1 MTDGLVKHE
10 GVVSIN
16 GVPAHPSTNA
26 AEGNMCMFFFVIF
39 FSFPFFCA
47 LCTKARS
54 TRRAFSH
61 LRSGDRVQA
70 RCGSRLL
77 AAAASIPFVGGG
89 ECGT

>member
-39 FSFPFFCA
+39 FSFPFFFLLGLVYHACA
-47 LCTKARS
+47 WPPVTCGAAIEHGHVAAP
-54 TRRAFSH
+54 AF
-61 LRSGDRVQA
+61 
-70 RCGSRLL
+70 
-77 AAAASIPFVGGG
+77 
-89 ECGT
+89 